1 MYSCSIVFESDS
13 LDPEHFTLYF
23 VQGEI
28 KRIALLNKEFFT
40 RLTTCSIYSVFHTL
54 LETMTKL
61 PLTMISLLPEN
72 QGMVFSYEGNNEIVY
87 KDTYFQT
94 QDFFF
99 QYLMKN
105 YIKQEKLMEQ
115 VEERIKKLKK

>member
-1 MYSCSIVFESDS
+1 MKLLFILGGIMYSCSIVFESDS

-40 RLTTCSIYSVFHTL
+40 GLTTCSIYSVFHTL

-61 PLTMISLLPEN
+61 PLTMIS
-72 QGMVFSYEGNNEIVY
+72 VIA
-87 KDTYFQT
+87 
-94 QDFFF
+94 
-99 QYLMKN
+99 
-105 YIKQEKLMEQ
+105 
-115 VEERIKKLKK
+115 

>member
-1 MYSCSIVFESDS
+1 
-13 LDPEHFTLYF
+13 
-23 VQGEI
+23 
-28 KRIALLNKEFFT
+28 
-40 RLTTCSIYSVFHTL
+40 
-54 LETMTKL
+54 
-61 PLTMISLLPEN
+61 
-72 QGMVFSYEGNNEIVY
+72 MVFSYEGNNEIVY